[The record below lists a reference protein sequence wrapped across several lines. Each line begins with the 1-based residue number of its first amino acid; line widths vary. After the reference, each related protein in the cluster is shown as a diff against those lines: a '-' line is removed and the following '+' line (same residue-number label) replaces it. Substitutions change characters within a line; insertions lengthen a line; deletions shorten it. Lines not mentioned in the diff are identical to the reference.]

1 VLLVG
6 GGAYYAAEHLRARIP
21 HLLIPQRPELA
32 NAVGYAALA
41 HELAQRERA
50 SASAQVGA
58 EER

>member
-6 GGAYYAAEHLRARIP
+6 GGAYYGAEHLRARIP

-41 HELAQRERA
+41 HELTQRERA
-50 SASAQVGA
+50 RASA
-58 EER
+58 